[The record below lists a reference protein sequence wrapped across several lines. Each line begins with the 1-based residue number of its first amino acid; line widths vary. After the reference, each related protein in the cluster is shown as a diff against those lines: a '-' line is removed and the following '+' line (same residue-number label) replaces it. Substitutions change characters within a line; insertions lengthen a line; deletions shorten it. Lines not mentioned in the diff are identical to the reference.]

1 MSHPNPFAQNVPAQT
16 AQPAAAPQQQT
27 QQGSNPFAQ
36 QQAAPA
42 APQQAPQAYAP
53 PTQYVPE
60 QQAPPAA
67 GNPFAQQQAA
77 PQAYAPP
84 AQQTYPHYGTPAVQ
98 QQAPAPAAVTPHHHT
113 APPALG
119 TASAPPPPVAGGGKG
134 AKLADMY
141 GRLVVIF
148 PMALQRVPKNAK
160 FITDADRQSGNLEQ
174 DRMTATLVVLDGG
187 SVGNMTPLAWGGNPH
202 ALGGQPHTE
211 SSPLPYVRK
220 GMWLN
225 QSQLIGQC
233 SPYLP
238 GRERGGPNGA
248 PGAVVGRLV
257 KTGPQLNDPW
267 FITTPT
273 DDELGLA
280 NQYLQLVSAGQ
291 FPHPLAP

>member
-1 MSHPNPFAQNVPAQT
+1 MSHPNPFANNVPAQT
-16 AQPAAAPQQQT
+16 AQPAAPAQQQAPN
-27 QQGSNPFAQ
+27 NPFA

-53 PTQYVPE
+53 Q
-60 QQAPPAA
+60 QQAPAA

-77 PQAYAPP
+77 PAPQAYAP
-84 AQQTYPHYGTPAVQ
+84 QQTGPGLYGQPHAPTPSYVPPQGVTHEQHVANTYQ
-98 QQAPAPAAVTPHHHT
+98 QQQ

-119 TASAPPPPVAGGGKG
+119 TASAPPPPVSGGGKG

-148 PMALQRVPKNAK
+148 PMMLQRVPKNAK
-160 FITDADRQSGNLEQ
+160 FVTDADRQSGNLEQ
-174 DRMTATLVVLDGG
+174 DRMTATVVVLDGG
-187 SVGNMTPLAWGGNPH
+187 RVGDMTAIGWGGNPH
-202 ALGGQPHTE
+202 GLPPTPHTDY
-211 SSPLPYVRK
+211 SPLPYVRK

-257 KTGPQLNDPW
+257 KTGPQQNDPW

-273 DDELGLA
+273 DDELNLA